1 MENLDIELTP
11 QEQLQ
16 ELIADS
22 AVAIMFYN
30 ENNLGDGVL
39 GSHVED
45 VWATIKN
52 TKPELFQELQS
63 FTTADIKQAI
73 RTELEQDCKD
83 FADAYNL
90 YKSSMQNFVNEYIQ
104 RHNIKISANAQFSA
118 RANGS
123 KVVIDLIS
131 GTDKHSAV
139 YKCRYENPSK
149 EWETLSWGKF
159 EYIVLPTI
167 KDFGWYN
174 DGKKPLE
181 GTLITTL
188 SNNDLAVL
196 IDVDEDGIMIN
207 AEFCKH
213 KNIVEI
219 ASEALEG
226 DVTVYK
232 IIRNEA
238 TIDVLFK
245 LQDEFKVEFPA
256 IADIYF
262 AYTHYQDEKFEPK
275 FKVVFFSLV
284 KSRSE
289 ADEMLSNFD
298 FFNAVDNHE
307 YTQQFEKD
315 YASAIAQQS
324 EIRTQ
329 NLVKRHNGLRL
340 MYGEEHYEYYML
352 YKYPLSEI
360 VKYIQDGLGTNNA
373 YDLIENFMK
382 LANIQGSSEYFD
394 GEKYAPI
401 KSVSER
407 DRELMRSWFAKDNWI
422 HSETL
427 LKDLDINERTF
438 KKYAYGTTSG
448 KYEYKPEYVENL
460 HWITSNNV
468 RLYNK
473 LAVEWHSIARGAD
486 KPFWGF
492 AIDKNLIKNIK

>member
-30 ENNLGDGVL
+30 ENNYSDGVL
-39 GSHVED
+39 GNHVED
-45 VWATIKN
+45 IWATIKN

-90 YKSSMQNFVNEYIQ
+90 YKSSIQNFVNEYIQ
-104 RHNIKISANAQFSA
+104 RHNIKISNSAQLSA
-118 RANGS
+118 HANGS
-123 KVVIDLIS
+123 KLVIDLVS

-139 YKCRYENPSK
+139 YKCNYEKPDG

-174 DGKKPLE
+174 DGKRPLD
-181 GTLITTL
+181 GTLVITPT
-188 SNNDLAVL
+188 NNDWAIL
-196 IDVDEDGIMIN
+196 IDTDEDGILIN
-207 AEFCKH
+207 AEFCKD
-213 KNIVEI
+213 KNILEI

-232 IIRNEA
+232 IIRNQA

-245 LQDEFKVEFPA
+245 LQDEFKIEFPA
-256 IADIYF
+256 IANIYF
-262 AYTHYQDEKFEPK
+262 AYTHYQDENYEPR
-275 FKVVFFSLV
+275 FKVVFFSLI

-289 ADEMLSNFD
+289 SDEMLANFD
-298 FFNAVDNHE
+298 FFNAVDNPE

-315 YASAIAQQS
+315 YASAMTQQR

-329 NLVKRHNGLRL
+329 SLTKKHNGLRA
-340 MYGEEHYEYYML
+340 MYGEEHYDYYML

-360 VKYIQDGLGTNNA
+360 ASYVSEELGANNA
-373 YDLIENFMK
+373 YELIENFMRF
-382 LANIQGSSEYFD
+382 AGIHGSSEYFD

-401 KSVSER
+401 KSLCER
-407 DRELMRSWFAKDNWI
+407 DRELMRNWFAKGNWI
-422 HSETL
+422 YSDAL
-427 LKDLDINERTF
+427 LQNLDINERTF

-448 KYEYKPEYVENL
+448 EYKYKPEYIENL

-492 AIDKNLIKNIK
+492 AIDKQLIKNTK